1 MTPDREVKRPPD
13 YEKISVI
20 FPTFL
25 LYDENFEFTF
35 IMHLNN
41 YRS

>member
-25 LYDENFEFTF
+25 SYDENFGF
-35 IMHLNN
+35 IFMTHLNK
-41 YRS
+41 YR